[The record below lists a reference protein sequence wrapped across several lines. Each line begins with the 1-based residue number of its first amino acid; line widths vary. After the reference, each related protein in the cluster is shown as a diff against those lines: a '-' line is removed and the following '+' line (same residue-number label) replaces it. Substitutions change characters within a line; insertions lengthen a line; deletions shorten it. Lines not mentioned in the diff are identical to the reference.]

1 MAPRCFAAAMVR
13 GNSDAMTAASP
24 MIAQFLALKDT
35 APDCLLFF
43 RMGDFYE
50 MFFDDAV
57 AAAATLDIALTKRGE
72 HLGVA
77 IPMCGVPVHAA
88 DAYLAR
94 LIKGGHRVAIA
105 EQIEDPAAAR
115 KRPGKS
121 IVARAITRVV
131 TPGTLTEAHL
141 LDPKR
146 ANWLA
151 AVAPGPVTKDSAPGP
166 VTGLAWCDLST
177 GAFATRACA
186 PGEVAAEL
194 ARLAP
199 AELIYPEGITDTQ
212 LAHAELSRGTPRPP
226 LDFAPARGEARL
238 KARFGVATLD
248 GFGVFTAP
256 EIAAAGALLAY
267 VEATAMAA
275 VPLLAPPR
283 PEIPG
288 STMAI
293 DAATRTSLELA
304 RGGGSVGGGTRA
316 GSLEAAIDR
325 TVTAGGGRQL
335 SADLAAPLTDAALVG
350 DRLDFVGWFAGAAIL
365 RPRTRDALAAMPDV
379 ARALGRLAVG
389 RWTPRDLGAL
399 RDGLALALALKTALS
414 APSLTTP
421 ALLTAT
427 LVRIGAHGGLVEALR
442 RALVAEPPIDAGT
455 GGSIAPGYDPA
466 LDALRET
473 ARDGRCAVIAL
484 EAKLRAETGVA
495 ALKIRH
501 NGVLGYH
508 IEVVARAAD
517 PLLGD
522 ARFIHRQ
529 TLAGVVRFGSVDL
542 SALAA
547 TIAQAGDHALAAEA
561 AHLEELRDQVL
572 AEAAAITETAAAL
585 ARLDVAAALADLA
598 TTENWVRPTVDAT
611 TAFHVEAGRHP
622 VVEAAVKAARGVFV
636 ANDCNLSADERLW
649 LVTGPNMAGKST
661 FLRQNALIAVLAQAG
676 SFVPARAAHIGV
688 VDRLFSRV
696 GAADDL
702 AQGRSTFM
710 VEMVETAA
718 ILSGAT
724 ARSLIILDEVGR
736 GTSTYDGLAI
746 AWAVLEAVHD
756 DLQCRCLFATHY
768 HELVALKDRLR
779 SLATACVTARE
790 WKGDLVFLH
799 EVRPGA
805 ADKSYGLAVARL
817 AGVPAPVLSRARSV
831 LARLEANRDRTGG
844 LAAGLGNL
852 PLFGAAPAVAAGD
865 ALRDRL
871 AAIDTDAITPREALD
886 LLAELQALAQPA
898 SD

>member
-1 MAPRCFAAAMVR
+1 
-13 GNSDAMTAASP
+13 
-24 MIAQFLALKDT
+24 MIAQFLSLKDT

-50 MFFDDAV
+50 MFFGDAV
-57 AAAATLDIALTKRGE
+57 AAAATLGIALTKRGE
-72 HLGVA
+72 HMGA
-77 IPMCGVPVHAA
+77 PIPMCGVPVHAA

-105 EQIEDPAAAR
+105 EQIEDPAEAR

-146 ANWLA
+146 ANWLV
-151 AVAPGPVTKDSAPGP
+151 AVAPGP

-186 PGEVAAEL
+186 PAEVAAEL
-194 ARLAP
+194 VRLAP
-199 AELIYPEGITDTQ
+199 AELVYPDNSPDPT
-212 LAHAELSRGTPRPP
+212 AYAEPLGEARDPLRRGTPRPAAEFH
-226 LDFAPARGEARL
+226 LTRGEARL

-248 GFGVFTAP
+248 GFGIFTAS

-267 VEATAMAA
+267 VEATAKDS
-275 VPLLAPPR
+275 VPLFAPPR

-304 RGGGSVGGGTRA
+304 RGAGGSRA

-325 TVTAGGGRQL
+325 TVTASGGRQL
-335 SADLAAPLTDAALVG
+335 AADLSAPLTDAAAIA
-350 DRLDFVGWFAGAAIL
+350 DRLDLVAWFADGHSM
-365 RPRTRDALAAMPDV
+365 RPRARDALAAMPDI

-389 RWTPRDLGAL
+389 RWTPRDLGAM
-399 RDGLALALALKTALS
+399 RDGLALALALKAALA

-421 ALLTAT
+421 PLLTTTLGRIGSHGT
-427 LVRIGAHGGLVEALR
+427 LVDALR
-442 RALVAEPPIDAGT
+442 RALVPEPPIDAGA
-455 GGSIAPGYDPA
+455 GGSIAPGYDAA

-473 ARDGRCAVIAL
+473 ARDGRSAVIAL
-484 EAKLRAETGVA
+484 EAKLRTDTGVS

-522 ARFIHRQ
+522 PRFIHRQ
-529 TLAGVVRFGSVDL
+529 TLAGVVRFGSTDL

-561 AHLEELRDQVL
+561 AHLEELRDLIL
-572 AEAAAITETAAAL
+572 AGAAAITETAAAL
-585 ARLDVAAALADLA
+585 ARLDVAAGLADLA
-598 TTENWVRPTVDAT
+598 MTENWVRPTVDAT
-611 TAFHVEAGRHP
+611 AAFHIEAGRHP
-622 VVEAAVKAARGVFV
+622 VVEAAVKAARGQFV
-636 ANDCNLSADERLW
+636 ANDCNLSADARLW

-676 SFVPARAAHIGV
+676 SFVPARSAHIGV
-688 VDRLFSRV
+688 IDRLFSRV

-724 ARSLIILDEVGR
+724 QRSLVVLDEVGR

-779 SLATACVTARE
+779 SLSAVSVAARE
-790 WKGDLVFLH
+790 WKGELVFLH
-799 EVRPGA
+799 QVRPGA

-831 LARLEANRDRTGG
+831 LARLEANRDKTGG
-844 LAAGLGNL
+844 LAAGLNDL
-852 PLFGAAPAVAAGD
+852 PLFGAAPAASAGD
-865 ALRDRL
+865 ALRERL
-871 AAIDTDAITPREALD
+871 ASIDPDAITPREALD
-886 LLAELQALAQPA
+886 LLAELQLLART
-898 SD
+898 